1 MKTKFV
7 AIITIK
13 DASRMS
19 EHGRERIAAWLERQ
33 ASFLRRSGS
42 NLSKHFTARYVYVAI
57 FAASLICAPLTIT
70 GCSSTNGTP
79 PTREAIVYF
88 TFKDIQTVA
97 HQAYGVFADRVV
109 LGKVSNA
116 EKSQVED
123 AYRNYQDAFR
133 VAFLAASQDWSKPIP
148 AQVKALADELTK
160 LIYKL

>member
-1 MKTKFV
+1 MKTKSV

-13 DASRMS
+13 EAARMS
-19 EHGRERIAAWLERQ
+19 DHGRERIATWLERQ
-33 ASFLRRSGS
+33 AALLRRSGN
-42 NLSKHFTARYVYVAI
+42 NLIKRFTARYVYVAI
-57 FAASLICAPLTIT
+57 FAASLICASLTIT

-97 HQAYGVFADRVV
+97 HSAMGVFADRVV

-116 EKSQVED
+116 EKSQVEA
-123 AYRNYQDAFR
+123 AYRKYQDAFR
-133 VAFLAASQDWSKPIP
+133 VAFLAATQDWSKPIP
-148 AQVKALADELTK
+148 DQVKTLLDELTK